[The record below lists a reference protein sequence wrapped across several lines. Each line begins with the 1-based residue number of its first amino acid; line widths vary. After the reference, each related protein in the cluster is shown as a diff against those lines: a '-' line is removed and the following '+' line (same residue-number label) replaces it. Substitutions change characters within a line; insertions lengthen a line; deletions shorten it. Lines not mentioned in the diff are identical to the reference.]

1 MPAIK
6 IRRLEKEHGDLHRV
20 IPEMVNAYGQ
30 WEAGRRLGVSGTT
43 ISRWLRQNG
52 YEYRIV
58 WERKEAR

>member
-1 MPAIK
+1 MPQVK
-6 IRRLEKEHGDLHRV
+6 VRRLEKEHGDLHRV
-20 IPEMVNAYGQ
+20 IPEMVNNFGQ
-30 WEAGRRLGVSGTT
+30 SEAARRLCVSQTT